1 MKMKKYV
8 LRLVTGAAAA
18 ALLLSGSAAGEKS
31 ASEPSSASAGQT
43 DAVTSATVK
52 DSGTARAQ
60 IEAEAA
66 ALVHQNENGQ
76 IVLSHKYGETVMPEH
91 PQRIVC
97 IKLEDL
103 ALALGVDL
111 TACQQLEGYYL
122 EDQIQSLGI
131 GSIAVDEESSRFSTM
146 SRI

>member
-18 ALLLSGSAAGEKS
+18 ALLLSGCAAGEKS

-76 IVLSHKYGETVMPEH
+76 IVLSHKYGETVMPGP
-91 PQRIVC
+91 PQRVVC
-97 IKLEDL
+97 IKPGAL
-103 ALALGVDL
+103 ALALGVQL
-111 TACQQLEGYYL
+111 TACQPLEGSSPQ
-122 EDQIQSLGI
+122 EPVQSL
-131 GSIAVDEESSRFSTM
+131 
-146 SRI
+146 

>member
-18 ALLLSGSAAGEKS
+18 ALLLSGCAAGEKS

-43 DAVTSATVK
+43 DAVTSATVR

-76 IVLSHKYGETVMPEH
+76 IVLSHK
-91 PQRIVC
+91 
-97 IKLEDL
+97 
-103 ALALGVDL
+103 
-111 TACQQLEGYYL
+111 
-122 EDQIQSLGI
+122 
-131 GSIAVDEESSRFSTM
+131 
-146 SRI
+146 